1 MSRAPVPPGFRTD
14 EIQEAQR
21 TDRCLAGSGITC
33 IDRGRDATHGE
44 RRKKLLAVAKLLLQ
58 WNRLHICSRRLCRTM
73 TDPISGN
80 KANQLLL
87 HNSTRKEVLED
98 LRERMGH
105 QGTDRVEQLV
115 RARFYWPNIRSD
127 IDH

>member
-1 MSRAPVPPGFRTD
+1 
-14 EIQEAQR
+14 
-21 TDRCLAGSGITC
+21 
-33 IDRGRDATHGE
+33 
-44 RRKKLLAVAKLLLQ
+44 
-58 WNRLHICSRRLCRTM
+58 M

-115 RARFYWPNIRSD
+115 RARFYWPDIHSD
-127 IDH
+127 IDNWVAKCERWNLAKMPHFQVRSPMHSIVARESIEVMAIDFPVH